1 MGIHRENGGYSASVE
16 GFLVV
21 SNARIC
27 LAKTNGSTLTLA
39 EPCELLPGTSASLL
53 VIVDGEKDSRQITL
67 PDGAIHGQTVVRYEV
82 EAPF

>member
-21 SNARIC
+21 SNARIR
-27 LAKTNGSTLTLA
+27 LAKTNSSTVTLA
-39 EPCELLPGTSASLL
+39 EPCEFPPGTSASLL
-53 VIVDGEKDSRQITL
+53 VIVDGQQDSRQIML
-67 PDGAIHGQTVVRYEV
+67 PDGAIHGQKVVRYEV